1 MKIIYSFL
9 VFIILSL
16 NPSYTLSE
24 NKILYLDVDYLLAK
38 SQAGM
43 SIKAQ
48 LENIYSKKLKNYT
61 VQEEKFK
68 IEEKKILSKK
78 NIISKD
84 DFNKE
89 LNAFQIKIQNYNQEK
104 NSTISEIKKKRDKAT
119 KALLLEINKILA
131 DYSDKNSVSLII
143 NKNDIVIAKSELD
156 ITEDI
161 LNLTNKKI
169 SKINIK

>member
-1 MKIIYSFL
+1 MKFIYILL
-9 VFIILSL
+9 VFIILSF
-16 NPSYTLSE
+16 NPSKTFSE

-61 VQEEKFK
+61 DQEETFK

-78 NIISKD
+78 NIISTE

-89 LNAFQIKIQNYNQEK
+89 LKIFQTKIESYNQEK
-104 NSTISEIKKKRDKAT
+104 KNTISEIKKKRDEAT

-143 NKNDIVIAKSELD
+143 NKNDIVMAKSELD

-161 LNLTNKKI
+161 LNLTNEKI
-169 SKINIK
+169 SKININ